1 MVWSC
6 GQCNYELEENR
17 FFLRRLAANSSG
29 DAFIGRKTK
38 KRLSTG
44 STIKVVIAKV
54 DRFKRLMDFA
64 MV

>member
-1 MVWSC
+1 M
-6 GQCNYELEENR
+6 Q
-17 FFLRRLAANSSG
+17 SS
-29 DAFIGRKTK
+29 FGRKTK
-38 KRLSTG
+38 KPLSEG